1 MVTLVLADDHNLVRQ
16 GVRALL
22 EAESDF
28 TVIGEAGDGTQA
40 VAVVESLHPDVLV
53 IDAAMPGL
61 NGIEAAKQV
70 KQRSPN
76 TRVLVLSMYANEG
89 YVLQALRNGADGYVL
104 KDETASVLV
113 QAVHDVLAGRRY
125 LSPPISERAIDAYIQ
140 KAESVTQQDFGMLT
154 AREREIL
161 QLAAEG
167 NSNANIAQRLS
178 ISPRTAETHRTN
190 LMRKLGLKNQT
201 DLIRYAIRSGV
212 LPMEQ

>member
-1 MVTLVLADDHNLVRQ
+1 MVTLVLADDHCLVRQ

-22 EAESDF
+22 EAEPDF

-40 VAVVESLHPDVLV
+40 VSIVESLHPDVLV
-53 IDAAMPGL
+53 IDASMPGL
-61 NGIEAAKQV
+61 NGLEATKQV
-70 KQRSPN
+70 KQRSPD
-76 TRVLVLSMYANEG
+76 TKVLVLSMYANEG

-104 KDETASVLV
+104 KDETASALV
-113 QAVHDVLAGRRY
+113 QAVHDVLDGRRY

-140 KAESVTQQDFGMLT
+140 KSESATQQDFGMLT
-154 AREREIL
+154 TREREIL

-167 NSNANIAQRLS
+167 HSNAGIAQRLS
-178 ISPRTAETHRTN
+178 ISPRTSETHRTN

-201 DLIRYAIRSGV
+201 ELIKYAIRSGL

>member
-1 MVTLVLADDHNLVRQ
+1 MITLILADDHNLVRQ

-28 TVIGEAGDGTQA
+28 SVIGEASDGADA
-40 VAVVESLHPDVLV
+40 VSMVESIHPDVLV
-53 IDAAMPGL
+53 IDTAMPGL
-61 NGIEAAKQV
+61 NGLEATKQV
-70 KQRSPN
+70 KQRSPE
-76 TRVLVLSMYANEG
+76 TKVLILSMYANEG

-104 KDETASVLV
+104 KDESASILV
-113 QAVHDVLAGRRY
+113 QAIHDIVEGHRY
-125 LSPPISERAIDAYIQ
+125 LSPPISERAIDAYVQ
-140 KAESVTQQDFGMLT
+140 KAESATQQDFGMLT

-167 NSNANIAQRLS
+167 NSNGDIATRLS

-201 DLIRYAIRSGV
+201 DLIRYAIRAGV
-212 LPMEQ
+212 LPIDQ

>member
-1 MVTLVLADDHNLVRQ
+1 MVTLVLADDHNLVRE

-28 TVIGEAGDGTQA
+28 TVIGQCADGTEA
-40 VAVVESLHPDVLV
+40 IDMVETLHPDVLV

-61 NGIEAAKQV
+61 NGLEAAKQV
-70 KQRSPN
+70 KLRTPD
-76 TRVLVLSMYANEG
+76 TKVLVLSMYANEG

-113 QAVHDVLAGRRY
+113 QAVHDILAGRRY
-125 LSPPISERAIDAYIQ
+125 LSPPISERAIDAYVQ

-161 QLAAEG
+161 QLGAEG
-167 NSNANIAQRLS
+167 HSNASIAQRLS

-201 DLIRYAIRSGV
+201 DLIRYAIKAGV
-212 LPMEQ
+212 LPMDQ

>member
-1 MVTLVLADDHNLVRQ
+1 MVTLVLADDHNLVRE

-22 EAESDF
+22 DAEPDF
-28 TVIGEAGDGTQA
+28 TVIGEAADGMQA
-40 VAVVESLHPDVLV
+40 VSMVESLHPDVLV
-53 IDAAMPGL
+53 IDASMPGM
-61 NGIEAAKQV
+61 NGLEAARQV

-76 TRVLVLSMYANEG
+76 TKVLVLSMYANEG

-113 QAVHDVLAGRRY
+113 QAVYDILAGRRY

-140 KAESVTQQDFGMLT
+140 KSESATQQDFAMLT

-167 NSNANIAQRLS
+167 HSNADIAARLS
-178 ISPRTAETHRTN
+178 ISPRTSETHRTN

-201 DLIRYAIRSGV
+201 DLIRYAIRSGL